1 MSETGELTETGEREK
16 TIGKGGKGSAS
27 KRVHDKY
34 DIYAVSV
41 GECTTALAR
50 PQVVLPDDSN
60 DADVTWTKRSRRY
73 AKR

>member
-34 DIYAVSV
+34 DIVAF

-50 PQVVLPDDSN
+50 PQVVLPDDSI
-60 DADVTWTKRSRRY
+60 DANVTLTRVGKVD
-73 AKR
+73 